1 VTDYRVR
8 LPVYEGPLDL
18 LLFLI
23 QKDELD
29 VYDIPIARITEQ
41 YVAYLEL
48 MQELDLAVAGEFFV
62 MAATLMEIKSA
73 MLLPRGDVPTAE
85 GLEDPRAALVAQ
97 LLEYQRFKGAAGE
110 LAAREAEQSM
120 KYPAGGDGRFSGGT
134 PSGESLFILLD
145 AFRGFLARAPEARD
159 VVPGLRGPTI
169 EERLAYVRRRLKD
182 AGGRVRFDALFEGPR
197 IVIIVTFLSL
207 LELLRAGECRVRQDR
222 TFDEIWIYPTL
233 ALV

>member
-29 VYDIPIARITEQ
+29 IYDIPISRVTEQ
-41 YVAYLEL
+41 YLAYLEL

-73 MLLPRGDVPTAE
+73 MLLPRGEVPTAE

-97 LLEYQRFKGAAGE
+97 LLEYQRFKGAASE
-110 LAAREAEQSM
+110 LAAREAEQSL
-120 KYPAGGDGRFSGGT
+120 KCPAGSDGRFSGDE
-134 PSGESLFILLD
+134 PSGESIFILLN
-145 AFRGFLARAPEARD
+145 AFRGVLARAPQERD

-169 EERLAYVRRRLKD
+169 EDRLAYVRGRLKD
-182 AGGRVRFDALFEGPR
+182 AGGRVRFDTLFDGPR
-197 IVIIVTFLSL
+197 IVVIVTFLAL

-222 TFDEIWIYPTL
+222 TFDEIWISPTL
-233 ALV
+233 TLA

>member
-1 VTDYRVR
+1 MTDYRVR

-23 QKDELD
+23 QKDEID
-29 VYDIPIARITEQ
+29 IYDIPISRVTEQ
-41 YVAYLEL
+41 YITYLEL

-73 MLLPRGDVPTAE
+73 MLLPRGEAPAVE
-85 GLEDPRAALVAQ
+85 GAEDPRAALIAQ
-97 LLEYQRFKGAAGE
+97 LLEYQRYKGAAGE
-110 LAAREAEQSM
+110 LTAREEEQSS

-134 PSGESLFILLD
+134 ASGESIFILLD
-145 AFRGFLARAPEARD
+145 ALRGVLARAPEARD
-159 VVPGLRGPTI
+159 VVPGRRGPTLD
-169 EERLAYVRRRLKD
+169 ERLEYVRRRLKD
-182 AGGRVRFDALFEGPR
+182 AGGRVRFDALFEGSR
-197 IVIIVTFLSL
+197 IVIIVTFLAL

-222 TFDEIWIYPTL
+222 TFDEIWVYPTL

>member
-1 VTDYRVR
+1 MTDYRVR

-23 QKDELD
+23 QKDEID
-29 VYDIPIARITEQ
+29 IYDIPISRVTEQ
-41 YVAYLEL
+41 YIAYLEL

-73 MLLPRGDVPTAE
+73 MLLPRADVPTAE
-85 GLEDPRAALVAQ
+85 GLDDPRAALVAQ

-110 LAAREAEQSM
+110 LAEREAEQSL
-120 KYPAGGDGRFSGGT
+120 KYPAGGDGRFSGGGA
-134 PSGESLFILLD
+134 SGESIFILLD
-145 AFRGFLARAPEARD
+145 ALRGVLARAPEARD
-159 VVPGLRGPTI
+159 VVPGLRGPTL
-169 EERLAYVRRRLKD
+169 EERLAHVRRRLKD
-182 AGGRVRFDALFEGPR
+182 EGGRVRFDALFEGPR
-197 IVIIVTFLSL
+197 IVIIVTFLAL

>member
-1 VTDYRVR
+1 
-8 LPVYEGPLDL
+8 VYEGPLDL

-23 QKDELD
+23 QKDEID
-29 VYDIPIARITEQ
+29 IYDIPVSRVTEQ
-41 YVAYLEL
+41 YIAYLEL

-73 MLLPRGDVPTAE
+73 NVPTAE
-85 GLEDPRAALVAQ
+85 GLDDPRAALVAQ

-110 LAAREAEQSM
+110 LAEREAEQSL
-120 KYPAGGDGRFSGGT
+120 KYPAGGDGRFGGGGA
-134 PSGESLFILLD
+134 SGESIFILLD
-145 AFRGFLARAPEARD
+145 ALRGVLARAPEARD

-169 EERLAYVRRRLKD
+169 EERLAHVRRRLKD
-182 AGGRVRFDALFEGPR
+182 EGGRVRFDALFEGPR
-197 IVIIVTFLSL
+197 IVIIVTFLAL